1 MERDEP
7 TASSWLDLMPDA
19 SGDYFDLYF
28 HNNGKE
34 NPMSYMD
41 QFDRMDDELQMEKQQ
56 EFRFPMDNS
65 MGSRQCSN
73 RRSRGSSRGS
83 GCGHAMDDEL
93 LDTQSCSLRKDS
105 STSRHDALANELA
118 YAAESQ
124 DGCVES
130 SVTPGRSMLGKENV
144 RRNQRMEMTRKK
156 PWLSKEERIYCNC
169 EKTKCL
175 KMYCTCF
182 RNGVACGHGCR
193 CKNCSNK
200 ADCHEARKVSR
211 GEQCQKEAAVM
222 QENTSEVFCN
232 CRTSFCEKS
241 YCACARTKNGCSARC
256 KCFHCKN
263 SFGSRSQPS
272 GMAVDCF

>member
-1 MERDEP
+1 
-7 TASSWLDLMPDA
+7 
-19 SGDYFDLYF
+19 
-28 HNNGKE
+28 
-34 NPMSYMD
+34 MD
-41 QFDRMDDELQMEKQQ
+41 QFDRMDDELHIEKHQ
-56 EFRFPMDNS
+56 EFKFPMDNS
-65 MGSRQCSN
+65 LGSKKCSS
-73 RRSRGSSRGS
+73 RCSRGSSRGS
-83 GCGHAMDDEL
+83 GCGHDMDNEL
-93 LDTQSCSLRKDS
+93 LDTKSCSLRKDS
-105 STSRHDALANELA
+105 ALSRHDALANELA
-118 YAAESQ
+118 LTAESQ

-130 SVTPGRSMLGKENV
+130 SFVPEKQGYSKENV
-144 RRNQRMEMTRKK
+144 RSNQRMEITRKK

-182 RNGVACGHGCR
+182 RNGVPCGHGCR

-200 ADCHEARKVSR
+200 ANSHDAIKLNRA
-211 GEQCQKEAAVM
+211 EQCKKEVLEM

-263 SFGSRSQPS
+263 SFGSRSQPFQ
-272 GMAVDCF
+272 MPINCF